1 MRMSETPAKIVGV
14 QLGEA
19 AINFIRPGEVPIKAK
34 FALMN
39 KEGDVVGFVDVSN
52 GWSDRAQEAMR
63 AFSEVLEAEVMV
75 RLFEGQPS
83 ETAEKSDAPSEP
95 QQF

>member
-1 MRMSETPAKIVGV
+1 MKLSETPSKIIGV

-19 AINFIRPGEVPIKAK
+19 SLNFIRIGEVPIKAK

-39 KEGDVVGFVDVSN
+39 KEGEVVGFVEVNN
-52 GWSDRAQEAMR
+52 GWSEKAQEAMR
-63 AFSEVLEAEVMV
+63 AFSEVLEGEVMV

-83 ETAEKSDAPSEP
+83 ETAEKSEGSNEP

>member
-1 MRMSETPAKIVGV
+1 MKLSETPSKIIGV

-19 AINFIRPGEVPIKAK
+19 SLNFIRIGEVPIKAK

-39 KEGDVVGFVDVSN
+39 KEGEVVGFVDVNN
-52 GWSDRAQEAMR
+52 GWGPKVEEAMR
-63 AFSEVLEAEVMV
+63 TFSEVLEAEVME

-83 ETAEKSDAPSEP
+83 ETAAKSEGSTEP